1 MTDVVSVATRSQMM
15 SGIKGKNTKPELI
28 VRSYLHKQGFRFR
41 LHPSRLPGVPDLI
54 LPKYKAAIFVHGCFW
69 HQHSKCKF
77 ATTPKTNAE
86 FWRLKL
92 SGNVVR
98 DAKVTAMLEAE
109 GWRVIVIWE
118 CQVNEDGLARLSS
131 NLTSPIG

>member
-92 SGNVVR
+92 RGNVVR

-118 CQVNEDGLARLSS
+118 CQVNEDGLVRLAS
-131 NLTSPIG
+131 NLTSSIG